1 MSGRHLEL
9 TTDLRKQSQRLKE
22 SADWL
27 DNVAAGIEKASQS
40 GRFEYTTTSFVYPDT
55 TSVGIALV
63 IGASDVPVMTI
74 ICERTDE
81 EIIAMISNSET
92 RADGLRL
99 AQAKHWQKDG
109 VRPLEFWFIPAK
121 TIWQGSEAATE
132 VLLTKTVR
140 EWLNHW
146 FDRAPRA
153 HMRPRRGLEFGSLGV
168 RKLPAQP
175 PANTETTRR

>member
-1 MSGRHLEL
+1 MSGRHVEL
-9 TTDLRKQSQRLKE
+9 AADLRKQSQRLKE

-27 DNVAAGIEKASQS
+27 GNVATGVEKAAQA
-40 GRFEYTTTSFVYPDT
+40 GRLEYTTTSFVYPET
-55 TSVGIALV
+55 ASVGIALALDKV
-63 IGASDVPVMTI
+63 DVPVMTI
-74 ICERTDE
+74 VCEKTDE

-92 RADGLRL
+92 RVEGLRI

-109 VRPLEFWFIPAK
+109 VRPLEMWFIPAK

-153 HMRPRRGLEFGSLGV
+153 HMRPRRGLEFDSLGV

-175 PANTETTRR
+175 PAKTDTTRR